1 MPNAA
6 VTIGQALAGLGR
18 APAADDAGD
27 AAAPSSREAIFT
39 LVERSPEP
47 LTIEQ
52 ICQASGLHANTVRT
66 HLDVLHA
73 AGRVE
78 REQGTPK
85 GRGRPPWLY
94 RVAPGERS
102 AQAVLAETLLDQ
114 LDAAFDPG
122 LTRAAAQRWATAVR
136 GELERQTPAADPD
149 DAVGRAATALEHL
162 GFDARVDGVGDRIEL
177 RGCPYAALVAERP
190 VICDIHAALLVEL
203 LRGSG
208 QPVTLRGL
216 DVWTRRGLCVARL
229 DRPDLRPSRS
239 IAPPEAVAEPGHE
252 DIALAHVTPDHVTS
266 ADATPADVTPAR
278 PPTPGPVPP
287 SPATHEAPH
296 EPTPDDATRHE
307 PTSPHPTPRSPRT

>member
-1 MPNAA
+1 VPNAA

-27 AAAPSSREAIFT
+27 AAPSSREAIFA
-39 LVERSPEP
+39 LVERSSEP

-78 REQGTPK
+78 REQGSPK

-136 GELERQTPAADPD
+136 GELERQTPAADAD

-162 GFDARVDGVGDRIEL
+162 GFDAKVDGVGDRIEL

-229 DRPDLRPSRS
+229 NRPDLRPNRS
-239 IAPPEAVAEPGHE
+239 IAPPEAAAEPVA
-252 DIALAHVTPDHVTS
+252 DDAAS
-266 ADATPADVTPAR
+266 AQVTPAH
-278 PPTPGPVPP
+278 PAPPGPVAP
-287 SPATHEAPH
+287 SPTPH
-296 EPTPDDATRHE
+296 EPTPHDATNQDATKHN
-307 PTSPHPTPRSPRT
+307 PTPPHPTARSPRT

>member
-6 VTIGQALAGLGR
+6 VTIGLALAGLGR
-18 APAADDAGD
+18 APAPDAVGD
-27 AAAPSSREAIFT
+27 AAAPSSREAIFA

-162 GFDARVDGVGDRIEL
+162 GFDAKVDGVGDRIEL

-229 DRPDLRPSRS
+229 NRPDLRPNRS
-239 IAPPEAVAEPGHE
+239 IAPSGVGAEPADE
-252 DIALAHVTPDHVTS
+252 DVAPALM
-266 ADATPADVTPAR
+266 TPALST
-278 PPTPGPVPP
+278 TPGPVPP
-287 SPATHEAPH
+287 STTHVPPQEPTRQDAATQEPATP
-296 EPTPDDATRHE
+296 
-307 PTSPHPTPRSPRT
+307 PHPTARSPRT